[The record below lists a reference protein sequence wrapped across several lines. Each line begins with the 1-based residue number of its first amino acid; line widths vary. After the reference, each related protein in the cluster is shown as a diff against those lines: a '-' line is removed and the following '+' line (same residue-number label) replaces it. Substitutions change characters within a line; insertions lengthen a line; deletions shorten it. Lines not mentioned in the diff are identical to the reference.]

1 MKKIFTKATAFLSA
15 LTMSLCGGFGGFS
28 ASAEDSE
35 PVQYKFTFNIT
46 EDMEPAPK
54 VDVTLFND
62 KISDLSYINIPDGT
76 FTKEGYQFSG
86 WTVDGIEGFL
96 PGDTYNITNGA
107 TEVVFEPVWY
117 ELVGGELHTVS
128 YDLEHNG
135 EVLEYPEW
143 LKDVK
148 ALEGMIVT
156 PNYTRINAEDGF
168 SNGLI
173 LGGDYPLSFGMRF
186 VMPANDVV
194 LTPQWTKYITLTYY
208 AGDVDRLV
216 GNDKYTFNRNGNTT
230 TDLAKND
237 RFSRIGFN
245 LTGWLSDHDGQIYKP
260 LEVVKLPDENITF
273 TAVWEPKSYVV
284 VFKSGNG
291 GTNVKIKGVTDEIII
306 CPEPD
311 AADNGK
317 RFAGWKDSEGKI
329 YQPGDEYL
337 IYGTI
342 PGLGISLEGVWENS
356 SSPVNTTT
364 VTPAETTTSTQTTAT
379 TAEEIVYGDAN
390 CDGKVEIADATLIL
404 QFLTNKDEYQ
414 LTAHGMINADC
425 SNVGDGV
432 TAVDALAIQKLD
444 AGVLKSLPEK
454 N

>member
-1 MKKIFTKATAFLSA
+1 
-15 LTMSLCGGFGGFS
+15 
-28 ASAEDSE
+28 
-35 PVQYKFTFNIT
+35 
-46 EDMEPAPK
+46 
-54 VDVTLFND
+54 
-62 KISDLSYINIPDGT
+62 
-76 FTKEGYQFSG
+76 
-86 WTVDGIEGFL
+86 
-96 PGDTYNITNGA
+96 
-107 TEVVFEPVWY
+107 
-117 ELVGGELHTVS
+117 
-128 YDLEHNG
+128 
-135 EVLEYPEW
+135 
-143 LKDVK
+143 
-148 ALEGMIVT
+148 MIVT

-273 TAVWEPKSYVV
+273 TAVWDPKSYVV